1 MIQNAALD
9 VAIGL
14 ILMFLMLSLLCS
26 VVNEFIATKLNLRA
40 STLAAAL
47 KGLIDDKDLRGRFYD
62 HGLIDGTHQ
71 VTGTGFQS
79 LWIAITRGIAAVWGP
94 RNDEAAD
101 DAQHPSYLSAQNV
114 ALALIGS
121 IDPANP
127 TPGIAEIKQLI
138 DKLPDSN
145 VKSAMQAS
153 LTTAGTDITTFR
165 DNVAKW
171 YDDAMDR
178 LSGAYKRKVKWISML
193 VGLLVAVGVNADSF
207 NVAKRLW
214 ADPDLRGTFA
224 AEATKTVQGK
234 DVSSVACGAKSGS
247 QNQAQGSAAQLL
259 DAVSATEDC
268 LRPLPIGWQCGNDT
282 WLVPCVWAHF
292 YGPTADIK
300 LLQVL
305 GWLLTAVAISL
316 GAPFWF
322 DLLSTFVNI
331 RGAGVKP
338 PRQDGTKG
346 AA

>member
-40 STLAAAL
+40 NTLAAAL
-47 KGLIDDKDLRGRFYD
+47 TDLIDDDKLRQQFYD
-62 HGLIDGTHQ
+62 HGLIDGAHQ

-79 LWIAITRGIAAVWGP
+79 LWAALTRGIAALLGAP
-94 RNDEAAD
+94 GGKATDG
-101 DAQHPSYLSAQNV
+101 AQHPSYLSARNV

-121 IDPANP
+121 IDPSNP
-127 TPGIAEIKQLI
+127 TPGLEDVKQLI
-138 DKLPDSN
+138 GRLPDSN
-145 VKSAMQAS
+145 IRSAMQAN
-153 LTTAGTDITTFR
+153 LTTAGDDIAKFR
-165 DNVAKW
+165 DNMAKW

-178 LSGAYKRKVKWISML
+178 LSGAYKRKIKWISML
-193 VGLLVAVGVNADSF
+193 VALLVAIGVNADSF

-214 ADPDLRGTFA
+214 SDPDLRGSFV
-224 AEATKTVQGK
+224 AEAANAVKSK
-234 DVSSVACGAKSGS
+234 DLNSVSCGSRPAG
-247 QNQAQGSAAQLL
+247 QVQAQGSAGQLL
-259 DAVSATEDC
+259 DAVNTTEDC

-282 WLVPCVWAHF
+282 WLFPCVWSHV
-292 YGPTADIK
+292 YGPSADLK
-300 LLQVL
+300 LLQIF
-305 GWLLTAVAISL
+305 GWLLTAAAISL

-322 DLLSTFVNI
+322 DLLSKFMNI

-338 PRQDGTKG
+338 PRHDGTKG